1 MNSSRKIK
9 TKHMVLCSIF
19 TALIIIGAFI
29 KVPLPIVP
37 VTLQIVFTNL
47 SGLILGANLGALS
60 VIVYI
65 VLGLAGVPVF
75 TSGGGIAYILR
86 PTFGY
91 LIGFVIGTYV
101 AGKIV
106 ENKEEVSI
114 KRYIIASLA
123 NLAIVYAIGVV
134 YMYFM
139 QNVYLGAELSIFN
152 AIKMGMIIPFPG
164 NAFLII
170 ISILVLKRVYPAIKN
185 YLK

>member
-1 MNSSRKIK
+1 MNSNRKLK
-9 TKHMVLCSIF
+9 TKQMVLCSIF

-29 KVPLPIVP
+29 KIPLPIVP

-47 SGLILGANLGALS
+47 AGLVLGSNLGALS
-60 VIVYI
+60 VLIYI
-65 VLGLAGVPVF
+65 LLGLAGVPVF
-75 TSGGGIAYILR
+75 TSGGGLAYVLR

-91 LIGFVIGTYV
+91 LIGFVLGTYV

-106 ENKEEVSI
+106 EKQEEFSI
-114 KRYIIASLA
+114 KRYIAASFV
-123 NLAIVYAIGVV
+123 NLAIVYAVGVS

-139 QNVYLGAELSIFN
+139 QNVYLNVELPLFD
-152 AIKMGMIIPFPG
+152 AIKMGMLIPFPG

-170 ISILVLKRVYPAIKN
+170 ISVLVLKRVHKAIKG